1 MTYSDTG
8 LFASRRASQLG
19 AVLLLL
25 GGIAV
30 TPSAAKDL
38 NALAEF
44 VTPAYT
50 AMNFAMV
57 CASGDPHFLAQTRG
71 PRGHA
76 INYAE
81 HVKDEVIASLS
92 HAEAVTAL
100 TAAADMARATSLR
113 TLRAFNSQ
121 NPALEKARIREWCGR
136 EAMEFIR
143 TFIADHD
150 NNHEGLLSKVEEARN
165 CTEVVHL

>member
-1 MTYSDTG
+1 MKKPEKSTI
-8 LFASRRASQLG
+8 ASPRVPQAG
-19 AVLLLL
+19 VLLLL
-25 GGIAV
+25 WTIVAA
-30 TPSAAKDL
+30 TPAGARDL
-38 NALAEF
+38 NALAEI

-57 CASGDPHFLAQTRG
+57 CASGDPQFLGRTRG

-92 HAEAVTAL
+92 HAEAVTTL
-100 TAAADMARATSLR
+100 TAAADMARAASLR

-121 NPALEKARIREWCGR
+121 DPALEKARIREWCGR
-136 EAMEFIR
+136 EAVEFIR

-150 NNHEGLLSKVEEARN
+150 QNHEGLLSRVEEARR
-165 CTEVVHL
+165 